1 MKNKVLQPTRIAN
14 QEELDD
20 LLNDLKEDHT
30 LHCFV
35 RLNFGLRSS
44 KEISFNANG
53 DYSIFNEIDGSE
65 ETIEH
70 DNLMST
76 FIGEALEKGAL
87 YEY

>member
-1 MKNKVLQPTRIAN
+1 MREQPTRIIN

-20 LLNDLKEDHT
+20 LLKDLKEGST
-30 LHCFV
+30 LNCFV
-35 RLNFGLRSS
+35 QLNFGLRSS